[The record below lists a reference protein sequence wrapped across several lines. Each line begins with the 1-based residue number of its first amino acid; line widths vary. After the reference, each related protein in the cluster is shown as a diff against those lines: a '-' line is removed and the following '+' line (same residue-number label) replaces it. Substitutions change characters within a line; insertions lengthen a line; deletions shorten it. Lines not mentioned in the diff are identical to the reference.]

1 MPLPDL
7 DPNRTADALFNDI
20 TAYVDEANALL
31 AARDTLTLAGLDT
44 AVEALCA
51 RIMALDVLSATEY
64 TAKLEGLMASID
76 HLQHNMIALQNEVTN
91 TLNSLGAQKKASRA
105 YNNAPSGKVEE

>member
-7 DPNRTADALFNDI
+7 DLSRSADALFNDI
-20 TAYVDEANALL
+20 MAYVDEANALV
-31 AARDTLTLAGLDT
+31 AARDTLALVGLDQ

-51 RIMALDVLSATEY
+51 RIMALDIL
-64 TAKLEGLMASID
+64 TAKEYAAKLDGLMAAID
-76 HLQHNMIALQNEVTN
+76 GLQGNMIALQNEVAT
-91 TLNSLGAQKKASRA
+91 TLNSLGTQKKANRA

>member
-7 DPNRTADALFNDI
+7 DVNRTADALFADI
-20 TAYVDEANALL
+20 MAYVDEANALV
-31 AARDTLTLAGLDT
+31 ATRNTVMLAGLDA

-51 RIMALDVLSATEY
+51 RIMALDIMTAKDY
-64 TAKLEGLMASID
+64 TAKLEDLMTAIDGL
-76 HLQHNMIALQNEVTN
+76 QGNMVALQNEVAT
-91 TLNSLGAQKKASRA
+91 TLNALGSQKKASRA